1 MTPEQLKASIIFS
14 ALQGKLVEQI
24 DEEPS
29 VDTSKI
35 KSKKQKQSNLTYQK
49 NGRWLILKQ

>member
-35 KSKKQKQSNLTYQK
+35 KSKKTEAIEFDIPEMEGGSY
-49 NGRWLILKQ
+49 